1 MSADEVSALRED
13 IAELR
18 AIVSERARLADS
30 NSTLLKTVVGAVAFQ
45 IVMSVYIAG
54 QKTQMLDRLSQDV
67 MAIQTRMDNKEVK

>member
-1 MSADEVSALRED
+1 MSADEISALRSD

-18 AIVSERARLADS
+18 AIMNERARTAQG
-30 NSTLLKTVVGAVAFQ
+30 NSTMLRAVAGAVCLQ

-67 MAIQTRMDNKEVK
+67 VALQSKVEAFAK

>member
-30 NSTLLKTVVGAVAFQ
+30 NSTLLKAVVGAVALQ